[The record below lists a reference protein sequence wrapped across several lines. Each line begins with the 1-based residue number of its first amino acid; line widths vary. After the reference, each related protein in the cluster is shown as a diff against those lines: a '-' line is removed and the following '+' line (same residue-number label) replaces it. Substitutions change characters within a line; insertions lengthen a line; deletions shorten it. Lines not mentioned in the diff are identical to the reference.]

1 MSGLRR
7 RGIGRPPL
15 SGPEAEANP
24 LSELS
29 FEERRELFLEAAVKL
44 FEEKGYKNTSVED
57 IAGELGFTKKV
68 FYYYWKNKRE
78 IVQEIH
84 DRGMAL
90 MNAQLDAVMEE
101 EREPGARLDA
111 AIRNH
116 LRTVLRDRSIAGTL
130 LGDFEFSEETLRA
143 RREYTRRFQRLV
155 EEGMA
160 AGVVRRTDPRML
172 TFAILGL
179 CNSVGAWYRSDGRLT
194 DEEIIDIFAVFAAC
208 GWCAGGSG
216 EGSGE
221 GAG

>member
-1 MSGLRR
+1 M
-7 RGIGRPPL
+7 
-15 SGPEAEANP
+15 
-24 LSELS
+24 SELS

-160 AGVVRRTDPRML
+160 AGVVRKIDPQML

-194 DEEIIDIFAVFAAC
+194 DEEIIDIFAAFAAC
-208 GWCAGGSG
+208 GWRAGGSG

>member
-29 FEERRELFLEAAVKL
+29 FEERRELFLEAAVRL

-90 MNAQLDAVMEE
+90 MNAQLDAVLEE
-101 EREPGARLDA
+101 ESAPDARLDA

-155 EEGMA
+155 EDGMA
-160 AGVVRRTDPRML
+160 AGVVRKTDPRML

-179 CNSVGAWYRSDGRLT
+179 CNSVGQWYRREGRLT
-194 DEEIIDIFAVFAAC
+194 DEEILDIFASFAAR
-208 GWCAGGSG
+208 GWREGEPAEEQREGGG
-216 EGSGE
+216 
-221 GAG
+221 